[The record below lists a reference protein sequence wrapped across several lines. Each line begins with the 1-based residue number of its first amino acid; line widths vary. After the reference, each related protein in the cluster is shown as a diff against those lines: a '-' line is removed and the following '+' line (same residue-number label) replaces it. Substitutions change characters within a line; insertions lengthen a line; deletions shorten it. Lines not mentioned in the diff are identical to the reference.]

1 MADVTFLSQN
11 EPVDEYGRALYAV
24 SRSILRAHF
33 DELTQA
39 DLEDLN
45 CDRLD
50 VTFRQLAKLARLH
63 RDKGSRGDGFEW
75 AVHEAIVG
83 GEPRVT
89 ELVVDALKKVSPKAF
104 ADLDHPTSLMF
115 GHERARHLG
124 FTEAVVSNATGDA
137 VLLPDGSGRPFAFGS
152 WVPIAARGATA
163 EPELKMR
170 IKKVWKTDLFLSS
183 PEKSR
188 FAAATIKSNWH
199 QLEDGNGLRVAIV
212 PQAVDLSPGYRR
224 WNSLHLVTLPDPD
237 GFMGLFNDAYE
248 AVAEAILTVGKHDR
262 APYYYKPSAK
272 AQKIQL
278 QLEKYGKV
286 KVVDILDAL
295 NEAAQQNL
303 IAVDRKLL
311 SVEAPAWLH
320 INEKRTPVI
329 APRPSFEKL
338 D

>member
-1 MADVTFLSQN
+1 MVDVTFLSQA

-24 SRSILRAHF
+24 SRSVLRAHF
-33 DELTQA
+33 DELSQA

-45 CDRLD
+45 CDRVD
-50 VTFRQLAKLARLH
+50 VTFRQLSKVARLH
-63 RDKGSRGDGFEW
+63 RDKGARGDGFEW

-83 GEPRVT
+83 GEPRVVD
-89 ELVVDALKKVSPKAF
+89 LVSDALRRASPKSF
-104 ADLDHPTSLMF
+104 SGLDQPASLMF

-124 FTEAVVSNATGDA
+124 FTEAVINNANGDA

-152 WVPIAARGATA
+152 WVPVAALGVAG
-163 EPELKMR
+163 EPRLRER

-183 PEKSR
+183 QEKER

-212 PQAVDLSPGYRR
+212 PQAVDLKPGYQR
-224 WNSLHLVTLPDPD
+224 WKSLHLVALPDPD

-248 AVAEAILTVGKHDR
+248 AVAEAILTVGRHDR

-272 AQKIQL
+272 AQKIQG
-278 QLEKYGKV
+278 QLEKFATV
-286 KVVDILDAL
+286 PVLEILDAL
-295 NEAAQQNL
+295 NNAAQQNL
-303 IAVDRKLL
+303 INVDKKLM
-311 SVEAPAWLH
+311 SVEAPTWLS
-320 INEKRTPVI
+320 INEVRTPVV

>member
-1 MADVTFLSQN
+1 MAEVTFLSQA

-33 DELTQA
+33 DELSHA

-45 CDRLD
+45 CDRVD

-83 GEPRVT
+83 GEAR
-89 ELVVDALKKVSPKAF
+89 VVDLVADALRKVSPKAF
-104 ADLDHPTSLMF
+104 SDLDEPTSLMF

-124 FTEAVVSNATGDA
+124 FTDAVVSNASGDA

-152 WVPIAARGATA
+152 WVPIAARGVAA
-163 EPELKMR
+163 EHQLGTR
-170 IKKVWKTDLFLSS
+170 INKVWKTDLFLSS
-183 PEKSR
+183 PEKTR

-212 PQAVDLSPGYRR
+212 PQAVDLLPGYRR
-224 WNSLHLVTLPDPD
+224 WKSLHLVALPDPD

-286 KVVDILDAL
+286 TVVEILGAL
-295 NEAAQQNL
+295 DEAAQQNL
-303 IAVDRKLL
+303 IAVDRKLM
-311 SVEAPAWLH
+311 SVEAPSWLH
-320 INEKRTPVI
+320 INEQRTPVI

>member
-1 MADVTFLSQN
+1 MADVTFLSQA

-33 DELTQA
+33 DELSHA

-45 CDRLD
+45 CDRVD

-89 ELVVDALKKVSPKAF
+89 ELVREALGRVSPKSF
-104 ADLDHPTSLMF
+104 ASMDAPTSLMF

-124 FTEAVVSNATGDA
+124 FTDAVVNNANGDA

-152 WVPIAARGATA
+152 WVPIAARGLAA
-163 EPELKMR
+163 EKDLRSR

-183 PEKSR
+183 SEKTR

-212 PQAVDLSPGYRR
+212 PQAVDLSPGYQR
-224 WNSLHLVTLPDPD
+224 WNSLHLVALPDPD

-272 AQKIQL
+272 AQKIQS

-286 KVVDILDAL
+286 KVIDILDAL

-303 IAVDRKLL
+303 IAVDRKLM
-311 SVEAPAWLH
+311 SVEAPEWLH
-320 INEKRTPVI
+320 INETRSPVI